1 MKLGKNLFIILF
13 VYAASVC
20 AKEQSSSVGILKPL
34 AKTKPWST
42 MNAGD
47 SYALN
52 KARQDSRF
60 VEFEKYFD
68 VTNIRTRPVYE
79 LGGENPCC
87 VIAED
92 YSIYA
97 TSKGDKLFE
106 NLSFRFDW
114 RFQGKRIGCLIET
127 NTQSFKESPMD
138 DVKLYEEIK
147 KSIYKNPSF
156 AKWLQQ
162 ESLRYKGESEKSY
175 VARISYDKRINDGS
189 WGSSVDDVWK
199 NIGLSGKYVGT
210 LQMGFESEFRGRLI
224 QCGHRW
230 GYSFSSQYDFMLSDN
245 GDILVSKLFFVSDE
259 HFLASVLNGGYSHI
273 ERCKEPKKVGI
284 PFDCYYSI
292 NSNEKCQDPFSKT
305 GVPYR
310 FPQFC
315 NYIIIRHDGTIE
327 YGPKSGW

>member
-1 MKLGKNLFIILF
+1 MNARTKMIRKILF
-13 VYAASVC
+13 VVVSLACAASVF
-20 AKEQSSSVGILKPL
+20 AEPSE
-34 AKTKPWST
+34 
-42 MNAGD
+42 
-47 SYALN
+47 YAL
-52 KARQDSRF
+52 KQARRDSRF
-60 VEFEKYFD
+60 VVFEKSFN
-68 VTNIRTRPVYE
+68 VTNVRTRPVYE
-79 LGGENPCC
+79 LGGDNPCC

-97 TSKGDKLFE
+97 TPKGDKLFE

-127 NTQSFKESPMD
+127 NTQSFNESPID
-138 DVKLYEEIK
+138 EVKLYEEIK

-156 AKWLQQ
+156 AKWLLQ

-175 VARISYDKRINDGS
+175 VAKISYDKRINDGS

-245 GDILVSKLFFVSDE
+245 GDILVSMLFFVSDE

-305 GVPYR
+305 DIPYR

-315 NYIIIRHDGTIE
+315 DYIIIRNDGSIE
-327 YGPKSGW
+327 YGAKNGKQ

>member
-1 MKLGKNLFIILF
+1 MIRKILF
-13 VYAASVC
+13 VVVFACVASV
-20 AKEQSSSVGILKPL
+20 L
-34 AKTKPWST
+34 AKPSAE
-42 MNAGD
+42 N
-47 SYALN
+47 LER
-52 KARQDSRF
+52 ARRDSRF
-60 VEFEKYFD
+60 VVFEKSFN
-68 VTNIRTRPVYE
+68 VTNVITRPVYE
-79 LGGENPCC
+79 LGGDNPCC

-92 YSIYA
+92 YSVYA
-97 TSKGDKLFE
+97 TPKVDKFFE
-106 NLSFRFDW
+106 KLSFRFDW
-114 RFQGKRIGCLIET
+114 RFQEKKIGCLIST
-127 NTQSFKESPMD
+127 NIESLIHTNVGIAANTKSFNESPID
-138 DVKLYEEIK
+138 EVKLYEKIK
-147 KSIYKNPSF
+147 KTIYKNPSF

-175 VARISYDKRINDGS
+175 VAKISYDKHINDGA
-189 WGSSVDDVWK
+189 WGSSIDYVWK

-210 LQMGFESEFRGRLI
+210 LQMGFESEYRGRLI

-230 GYSFSSQYDFMLSDN
+230 GYRFSFQYEFMLSDN

-305 GVPYR
+305 DVPYR

-315 NYIIIRHDGTIE
+315 DYIIIRHDGTIE
-327 YGPKSGW
+327 YGPQSGNL

>member
-1 MKLGKNLFIILF
+1 MKLRKILF
-13 VYAASVC
+13 VVLLLVCASSVC
-20 AKEQSSSVGILKPL
+20 AKKQY
-34 AKTKPWST
+34 
-42 MNAGD
+42 
-47 SYALN
+47 SYARER
-52 KARQDSRF
+52 ARQDSRF
-60 VEFEKYFD
+60 VVFEKSFN
-68 VTNIRTRPVYE
+68 VTNVITRPVYE
-79 LGGENPCC
+79 LGGDNPCC

-92 YSIYA
+92 YSVYA
-97 TSKGDKLFE
+97 TPKVDKFFE

-114 RFQGKRIGCLIET
+114 RFQEKKIGCLIST
-127 NTQSFKESPMD
+127 NIESLIHTNVGIAANTKSFNESPID
-138 DVKLYEEIK
+138 EVKLYEKIK
-147 KSIYKNPSF
+147 KTIYKNPSF

-175 VARISYDKRINDGS
+175 VAKISYDKHINDGA
-189 WGSSVDDVWK
+189 WGSSIDYVWK

-210 LQMGFESEFRGRLI
+210 LQMGFESEYRGRLI

-305 GVPYR
+305 DVPYR

-315 NYIIIRHDGTIE
+315 DYIIIRHDGTIE
-327 YGPKSGW
+327 YGPQSGNL

>member
-1 MKLGKNLFIILF
+1 MKLRKILF
-13 VYAASVC
+13 VVLLLVCASSVC
-20 AKEQSSSVGILKPL
+20 AKKQY
-34 AKTKPWST
+34 
-42 MNAGD
+42 
-47 SYALN
+47 SYARER
-52 KARQDSRF
+52 ARQDSRF
-60 VEFEKYFD
+60 VVFEKSFN
-68 VTNIRTRPVYE
+68 VTNVITRPVYE

-92 YSIYA
+92 YSVYA
-97 TSKGDKLFE
+97 TPKVDKFFE

-114 RFQGKRIGCLIET
+114 RFQEKKIGCLIST
-127 NTQSFKESPMD
+127 NIESLIHTNVGIAANTKSFNESPID
-138 DVKLYEEIK
+138 EVKLYEKIK
-147 KSIYKNPSF
+147 KTIYKNPSF

-175 VARISYDKRINDGS
+175 VAKISYDKRINDGS

-230 GYSFSSQYDFMLSDN
+230 GYSFSSQYDFMLSHN

-305 GVPYR
+305 DVPYR

-315 NYIIIRHDGTIE
+315 DYIIIRHDGTIE
-327 YGPKSGW
+327 YGPQSGNL

>member
-1 MKLGKNLFIILF
+1 MIRKILF
-13 VYAASVC
+13 FAVFACVASV
-20 AKEQSSSVGILKPL
+20 L
-34 AKTKPWST
+34 AKPSEYSLKQ
-42 MNAGD
+42 
-47 SYALN
+47 
-52 KARQDSRF
+52 ARRDSRF
-60 VEFEKYFD
+60 VVFEKSFN
-68 VTNIRTRPVYE
+68 VTNVITRPVYE
-79 LGGENPCC
+79 LGGDNPCC

-92 YSIYA
+92 YSVYA
-97 TSKGDKLFE
+97 TPKVDKFFE

-114 RFQGKRIGCLIET
+114 RFQGKKIGCLIST
-127 NTQSFKESPMD
+127 NIESLIHTNVGIAANTKSFNESPID
-138 DVKLYEEIK
+138 EVKLYEKIK
-147 KSIYKNPSF
+147 KTIYKNPSF

-175 VARISYDKRINDGS
+175 VAKISYDKHINDGA
-189 WGSSVDDVWK
+189 WGSSIDYVWK

-210 LQMGFESEFRGRLI
+210 LQMGFEGEYRGRLI

-230 GYSFSSQYDFMLSDN
+230 GYRFSFRYEFMLSDN

-305 GVPYR
+305 DVPYR

-315 NYIIIRHDGTIE
+315 DYIIIRNDGSIE
-327 YGPKSGW
+327 YGAKNGKQ

>member
-1 MKLGKNLFIILF
+1 MKLRKILF
-13 VYAASVC
+13 VVFVC
-20 AKEQSSSVGILKPL
+20 A
-34 AKTKPWST
+34 
-42 MNAGD
+42 
-47 SYALN
+47 ALVH
-52 KARQDSRF
+52 AEPSAYDLELVRQDSRF
-60 VEFEKYFD
+60 VVFEKSFN
-68 VTNIRTRPVYE
+68 VTNVRTRPVYE
-79 LGGENPCC
+79 LGGDNPCC

-92 YSIYA
+92 YSVYA
-97 TSKGDKLFE
+97 TPKVDKFFE

-114 RFQGKRIGCLIET
+114 RFQGKRIGCLIEA
-127 NTQSFKESPMD
+127 NTTSFNESPID
-138 DVKLYEEIK
+138 EVKLYEKIK
-147 KSIYKNPSF
+147 KTIYKNPSF

-175 VARISYDKRINDGS
+175 VAKISYDKRINDGS

-305 GVPYR
+305 DVPYR

-315 NYIIIRHDGTIE
+315 DYIIIRHDGSIE
-327 YGPKSGW
+327 YGPQSGEL

>member
-1 MKLGKNLFIILF
+1 MIRKILF
-13 VYAASVC
+13 VVVFACVASV
-20 AKEQSSSVGILKPL
+20 L
-34 AKTKPWST
+34 AKPSAE
-42 MNAGD
+42 N
-47 SYALN
+47 LER
-52 KARQDSRF
+52 ARRDSRF
-60 VEFEKYFD
+60 VVFEKSFN

-79 LGGENPCC
+79 LGGDNPCC

-92 YSIYA
+92 YSVYA
-97 TSKGDKLFE
+97 TPKVDKFFE

-156 AKWLQQ
+156 AKWLLQ

-175 VARISYDKRINDGS
+175 VAKISYDKRIYDES

-199 NIGLSGKYVGT
+199 NIGLLGKYVGT
-210 LQMGFESEFRGRLI
+210 LQMGFESEYRGRLI

-305 GVPYR
+305 DVPYR

-315 NYIIIRHDGTIE
+315 DYLIIRHDGTIE
-327 YGPKSGW
+327 YGPRSEWW

>member
-1 MKLGKNLFIILF
+1 MKLRKILF
-13 VYAASVC
+13 VVLLLVCASSVC
-20 AKEQSSSVGILKPL
+20 AKKQY
-34 AKTKPWST
+34 
-42 MNAGD
+42 
-47 SYALN
+47 SYARER
-52 KARQDSRF
+52 ARQDLRF
-60 VEFEKYFD
+60 VVFEKSFN
-68 VTNIRTRPVYE
+68 VTNVRTRPVFE
-79 LGGENPCC
+79 LGGDNPCC

-92 YSIYA
+92 YSVYA
-97 TSKGDKLFE
+97 TPKVDKFFE

-114 RFQGKRIGCLIET
+114 RFQGKRIGCLIEA
-127 NTQSFKESPMD
+127 NTESFEESPID
-138 DVKLYEEIK
+138 EVKLYDKIK

-156 AKWLQQ
+156 AKWLLQ
-162 ESLRYKGESEKSY
+162 ENLRYKGESEKSY
-175 VARISYDKRINDGS
+175 VAKISYDKRINDGS

-305 GVPYR
+305 DVPYR

-315 NYIIIRHDGTIE
+315 DYIIIRNDGSIE
-327 YGPKSGW
+327 YGPKSGDW

>member
-1 MKLGKNLFIILF
+1 MIRKVLIVVVFAC
-13 VYAASVC
+13 VASV
-20 AKEQSSSVGILKPL
+20 L
-34 AKTKPWST
+34 AKPSAE
-42 MNAGD
+42 N
-47 SYALN
+47 LEC
-52 KARQDSRF
+52 ARQDSRF

-68 VTNIRTRPVYE
+68 VTNMRTRPVYN
-79 LGGENPCC
+79 LGSENPCC

-92 YSIYA
+92 YSVYA
-97 TSKGDKLFE
+97 TPKVDKFFE

-127 NTQSFKESPMD
+127 NTQSFKESPID
-138 DVKLYEEIK
+138 EVKLYEEIK

-156 AKWLQQ
+156 AKWLLQ

-175 VARISYDKRINDGS
+175 VAKISCDKRINDGS

-199 NIGLSGKYVGT
+199 NISLSGKYVGT

-305 GVPYR
+305 DVPYR

-315 NYIIIRHDGTIE
+315 DYLIIRHDGTIE
-327 YGPKSGW
+327 YGPKSGEW

>member
-1 MKLGKNLFIILF
+1 MIRKFLF
-13 VYAASVC
+13 VVVSLVCAASVF
-20 AKEQSSSVGILKPL
+20 AESSE
-34 AKTKPWST
+34 
-42 MNAGD
+42 
-47 SYALN
+47 YAL
-52 KARQDSRF
+52 KQARRDSRF
-60 VEFEKYFD
+60 VVFEKSFN
-68 VTNIRTRPVYE
+68 VTNVRTRPVYE
-79 LGGENPCC
+79 LGGDNPCC

-92 YSIYA
+92 YSVYA
-97 TSKGDKLFE
+97 TPKVDKFFE

-127 NTQSFKESPMD
+127 NTQSFKESPID
-138 DVKLYEEIK
+138 EVKLYEEIK

-156 AKWLQQ
+156 AKWLLQ

-175 VARISYDKRINDGS
+175 VAKISYDKRINDGS

-230 GYSFSSQYDFMLSDN
+230 GYSFSFQYEFMLSDN

-305 GVPYR
+305 DVPYR

-315 NYIIIRHDGTIE
+315 DYIIIRNDGSIE
-327 YGPKSGW
+327 YGAKNGKQ

>member
-1 MKLGKNLFIILF
+1 MKLGKILFIILF
-13 VYAASVC
+13 VCVASVC
-20 AKEQSSSVGILKPL
+20 AKKQY
-34 AKTKPWST
+34 
-42 MNAGD
+42 
-47 SYALN
+47 SYARER
-52 KARQDSRF
+52 ARHDSRF

-68 VTNIRTRPVYE
+68 VTRVWTRPIFN
-79 LGGENPCC
+79 GAHCC
-87 VIAED
+87 VIAEN
-92 YSIYA
+92 YSVYA
-97 TSKGDKLFE
+97 TPKVEKFFE

-114 RFQGKRIGCLIET
+114 LFRGESIGGIGGCLIKA
-127 NTQSFKESPMD
+127 NTESFKESPID
-138 DVKLYEEIK
+138 EVKFYDKIK

-162 ESLRYKGESEKSY
+162 ESLRYKEESEKSY
-175 VARISYDKRINDGS
+175 VAKISYDKRINDGS

-305 GVPYR
+305 DVPYR

-315 NYIIIRHDGTIE
+315 DYIIIRNDGSIE
-327 YGPKSGW
+327 YGAKNGKQ

>member
-1 MKLGKNLFIILF
+1 MKLRKILF
-13 VYAASVC
+13 VVLLLVCASSVC
-20 AKEQSSSVGILKPL
+20 AKKQY
-34 AKTKPWST
+34 
-42 MNAGD
+42 
-47 SYALN
+47 SYARER
-52 KARQDSRF
+52 ARQDSRF
-60 VEFEKYFD
+60 VVFEKSFN
-68 VTNIRTRPVYE
+68 VTNVRTRPVYE
-79 LGGENPCC
+79 LGGDNPCC

-97 TSKGDKLFE
+97 TPKVEKIFK
-106 NLSFRFDW
+106 NFSFRFNW
-114 RFQGKRIGCLIET
+114 RFQGKRIGCLIST
-127 NTQSFKESPMD
+127 NIESLIHTNVGIAANTKSFNESPID
-138 DVKLYEEIK
+138 EVKLYEKIK
-147 KSIYKNPSF
+147 KTIYKNPSF
-156 AKWLQQ
+156 AKWLLQ
-162 ESLRYKGESEKSY
+162 ESLRYKEESKKPY
-175 VARISYDKRINDGS
+175 VAKISYDKRINDGS

-259 HFLASVLNGGYSHI
+259 HFLASVLNGVYSHI

-305 GVPYR
+305 DVPYR

-315 NYIIIRHDGTIE
+315 DYIIIRHDGTIE
-327 YGPKSGW
+327 YGPQSGNL

>member
-1 MKLGKNLFIILF
+1 MKLRKILF
-13 VYAASVC
+13 VVVFACVASV
-20 AKEQSSSVGILKPL
+20 L
-34 AKTKPWST
+34 AKPSAE
-42 MNAGD
+42 N
-47 SYALN
+47 LER
-52 KARQDSRF
+52 ARRDSRF
-60 VEFEKYFD
+60 VVFEKSFN
-68 VTNIRTRPVYE
+68 VTNVITRPVYE
-79 LGGENPCC
+79 LGGDNPCC

-92 YSIYA
+92 YSVYA
-97 TSKGDKLFE
+97 TPKVDKFFE

-114 RFQGKRIGCLIET
+114 RFQEKKIGCLIST
-127 NTQSFKESPMD
+127 NIESLIHTNVGIAANTKSFNESPID
-138 DVKLYEEIK
+138 EVKLYEKIK
-147 KSIYKNPSF
+147 KTIYKNPSF

-175 VARISYDKRINDGS
+175 VAKISYDKHINDGA
-189 WGSSVDDVWK
+189 WGSSIDYVWK

-210 LQMGFESEFRGRLI
+210 LQMGFESEYRGRLI
-224 QCGHRW
+224 RCGHRW
-230 GYSFSSQYDFMLSDN
+230 GYRFSFRYEFMLSDN

-305 GVPYR
+305 DVPYR

-315 NYIIIRHDGTIE
+315 DYLIIRHDGTIE
-327 YGPKSGW
+327 YGPKNGRP

>member
-1 MKLGKNLFIILF
+1 MKLRKILF
-13 VYAASVC
+13 VVLLLVCASSVC
-20 AKEQSSSVGILKPL
+20 AKKQY
-34 AKTKPWST
+34 
-42 MNAGD
+42 
-47 SYALN
+47 SYARER
-52 KARQDSRF
+52 ARQDSRF
-60 VEFEKYFD
+60 VVFEKSFN
-68 VTNIRTRPVYE
+68 VTNVITRPVYE
-79 LGGENPCC
+79 LGGDNPCC

-92 YSIYA
+92 YSVYA
-97 TSKGDKLFE
+97 TPKVDKFFE

-114 RFQGKRIGCLIET
+114 RFQGKRIGCLIST
-127 NTQSFKESPMD
+127 NIESLIHTNVGIAANTKSFNESPID
-138 DVKLYEEIK
+138 EVKLYEKIK
-147 KSIYKNPSF
+147 KTIYKNPSF

-175 VARISYDKRINDGS
+175 VAKISYDKRINDGS

-230 GYSFSSQYDFMLSDN
+230 GYRFSFQYEFMLSDN

-305 GVPYR
+305 DVPYR

-315 NYIIIRHDGTIE
+315 DYIIIRHDGTIE
-327 YGPKSGW
+327 YGPQSGNL

>member
-1 MKLGKNLFIILF
+1 MKLRKILF
-13 VYAASVC
+13 VVVFACVASV
-20 AKEQSSSVGILKPL
+20 L
-34 AKTKPWST
+34 AKPSAE
-42 MNAGD
+42 N
-47 SYALN
+47 LER
-52 KARQDSRF
+52 ARRDSRF
-60 VEFEKYFD
+60 VVFEKSFN
-68 VTNIRTRPVYE
+68 VTNVITRPVYE
-79 LGGENPCC
+79 LGGDNPCC

-92 YSIYA
+92 YSVYA
-97 TSKGDKLFE
+97 TPKVDKFFE

-114 RFQGKRIGCLIET
+114 RFQEKKIGCLIST
-127 NTQSFKESPMD
+127 NIESLIHTNVGIAANTKSFNESPID
-138 DVKLYEEIK
+138 EVKLYEKIK
-147 KSIYKNPSF
+147 KTIYKNPSF

-175 VARISYDKRINDGS
+175 VAKISYDKHINDGA
-189 WGSSVDDVWK
+189 WGSSIDYVWK

-210 LQMGFESEFRGRLI
+210 LQMGFESEYRGRLI

-230 GYSFSSQYDFMLSDN
+230 GYRFSFQYEFMLSDN

-305 GVPYR
+305 DVPYR

-315 NYIIIRHDGTIE
+315 DYLIIRHDGSIE
-327 YGPKSGW
+327 YGPQSGEL

>member
-1 MKLGKNLFIILF
+1 MIRKILF
-13 VYAASVC
+13 VVVFACVASVL
-20 AKEQSSSVGILKPL
+20 AESSE
-34 AKTKPWST
+34 
-42 MNAGD
+42 
-47 SYALN
+47 YAL
-52 KARQDSRF
+52 KQARRDSRF

-68 VTNIRTRPVYE
+68 VTNVRTRPVYE
-79 LGGENPCC
+79 LGGDNPCC

-92 YSIYA
+92 YSVYA
-97 TSKGDKLFE
+97 TPKVDKFFE

-114 RFQGKRIGCLIET
+114 RFQEKKIGCLIST
-127 NTQSFKESPMD
+127 NIESLIHTNVGIAANTKSFNESPID
-138 DVKLYEEIK
+138 EVKLYEKIK
-147 KSIYKNPSF
+147 KTIYKNPSF

-175 VARISYDKRINDGS
+175 VAKISYDKRINDGS

-292 NSNEKCQDPFSKT
+292 NSNEKCQNPFSKT
-305 GVPYR
+305 DVPYR

-315 NYIIIRHDGTIE
+315 DYLIIRHDGSIE
-327 YGPKSGW
+327 YGPQSGEL

>member
-1 MKLGKNLFIILF
+1 MKLRKILLGVVF
-13 VYAASVC
+13 ACAATVFAEAS
-20 AKEQSSSVGILKPL
+20 E
-34 AKTKPWST
+34 
-42 MNAGD
+42 
-47 SYALN
+47 YAL
-52 KARQDSRF
+52 KQARRDSRF
-60 VEFEKYFD
+60 VVFEKSFN
-68 VTNIRTRPVYE
+68 VTNVITRPVYE
-79 LGGENPCC
+79 LGGDNPCC

-92 YSIYA
+92 YSVYA
-97 TSKGDKLFE
+97 TPKVDKFFE

-114 RFQGKRIGCLIET
+114 RFQEKKIGCLIST
-127 NTQSFKESPMD
+127 NIESLIHTNVGIAANTKSFNESPID
-138 DVKLYEEIK
+138 EVKLYEKIK
-147 KSIYKNPSF
+147 KTIYKNPSF

-175 VARISYDKRINDGS
+175 VAKISYDKHINDGA
-189 WGSSVDDVWK
+189 WGSSIDYVWK

-210 LQMGFESEFRGRLI
+210 LQMGFESEYRGRLI

-230 GYSFSSQYDFMLSDN
+230 GYRFSFQYEFMLSDN

-305 GVPYR
+305 DVPYR

-315 NYIIIRHDGTIE
+315 DYIIIRHDGTIE
-327 YGPKSGW
+327 YGPQSGNL